1 MTDRL
6 DLRTLNRTTLRRHSL
21 LSRSDGSTAETVTRL
36 MGLQGQNPDDPYYA
50 LWSRLAEFD
59 PDGLGGMVERGEM
72 VRGQLMRGT
81 IHLVTRKQ
89 YRRWRPVYE
98 PLCARILSGTRF
110 GKETGLIDPR
120 PPADTGDRAPRGE
133 SPDPGRVGRPARSDV
148 PRHPPGLTRPDR
160 HLSDA
165 RGPGTATWV
174 WGRTG
179 PARWALLEPGPLDD
193 TAAEDIVVGYLG
205 VFGPTSVSD
214 IRVWSG
220 LTGLRTVVD
229 RLRHRLRVYQGPN
242 GGELLDLAEGEIAD
256 PDIPAPPRL
265 LPEYDNVLLGY
276 QDRTRFMAP
285 AGAQP
290 VGWAGSLLIDGVF
303 AGHWRLSRGVLE
315 VTIGS
320 KVNNGQRGEVV
331 EEAERL
337 ASWVTPTHGQV
348 RVVVTG

>member
-89 YRRWRPVYE
+89 YQRWRPVYE

-110 GKETGLIDPR
+110 GKETGLIDRDHLLTLATELLEEHPR
-120 PPADTGDRAPRGE
+120 TRAELGALLAPMFPDIPRDSLAQTATYLMPVVQEPPRG
-133 SPDPGRVGRPARSDV
+133 
-148 PRHPPGLTRPDR
+148 
-160 HLSDA
+160 
-165 RGPGTATWV
+165 V

-205 VFGPTSVSD
+205 VFGPASVSD

-220 LTGLRTVVD
+220 LT
-229 RLRHRLRVYQGPN
+229 
-242 GGELLDLAEGEIAD
+242 
-256 PDIPAPPRL
+256 
-265 LPEYDNVLLGY
+265 
-276 QDRTRFMAP
+276 
-285 AGAQP
+285 
-290 VGWAGSLLIDGVF
+290 
-303 AGHWRLSRGVLE
+303 
-315 VTIGS
+315 
-320 KVNNGQRGEVV
+320 
-331 EEAERL
+331 
-337 ASWVTPTHGQV
+337 
-348 RVVVTG
+348 